1 MVIKTANMSTY
12 IKDFTIRPAE
22 GPFMQSSDV
31 LGKIANNQEC
41 CVITSDRKQVFAVHY
56 GGYFTRLASN
66 ARILNVTEATPI
78 APESQWPTGSDW
90 STTDWEEHGIYPP
103 RPVQPAVLIVEL
115 SDGRTFEVVA
125 PFTDETPN
133 GKQEQKD
140 YQDDLDLFESN
151 SRHLYRYATLPNKPT
166 DKKITVSAIYWAWQ
180 EKPETK

>member
-1 MVIKTANMSTY
+1 MSTY

-22 GPFMQSSDV
+22 GPFLQPSDII
-31 LGKIANNQEC
+31 GKIADGREC
-41 CVITSDRKQVFAVHY
+41 CVINHNGSMLCAIHN
-56 GGYFTRLASN
+56 GGYFTRTGN
-66 ARILNVTEATPI
+66 NVRVMNVTEATPI

-90 STTDWEEHGIYPP
+90 STDDWEEHGIYPP

-180 EKPETK
+180 EKPKARFI

>member
-1 MVIKTANMSTY
+1 MSTY
-12 IKDFTIRPAE
+12 IKDFTIKPSKYPNLFA
-22 GPFMQSSDV
+22 GDV
-31 LGKIANNQEC
+31 LGKIADDTEC
-41 CVITSDRKQVFAVHY
+41 CVITSDGEKICAIY
-56 GGYFTRLASN
+56 NGGYFAVN
-66 ARILNVTEATPI
+66 ARSLYVTEATPI

-90 STTDWEEHGIYPP
+90 STDDWEEHGIYPP

-151 SRHLYRYATLPNKPT
+151 SRHLYRFATLPNNPT

-180 EKPETK
+180 EKPKARFISL